1 MYQQISQC
9 RICNNTQLVEV
20 LDLGIQALT
29 GVFPKTRT
37 QAVTA
42 GPLKLVKC
50 TGDEDVCGLLQL
62 QHTYD
67 LGELYGDNYGYRSGL
82 NASMVTHLHAKVR
95 RILQRVTLPDNA
107 LIIDIGAN
115 DSTTLQ
121 AYPAQGCTLV
131 GVDPTGDK
139 FRRFYPSH
147 IQLIPDFFSA
157 ATMQRHFGGRK
168 ATVITSFSMFYD
180 LEQPLNFMR
189 EVAEVLDDQGIWVLE
204 QSYMPTMLRQELLR
218 HRLPRTSRVLR
229 PEADQVDGGQGRLE
243 NHRRGVQRHQRRQF
257 LAHGG
262 QAAIAPRRVAASRA
276 NPRRGEH
283 ARAWTRRGLTR
294 ISRSASLRAEPA
306 LRTFFDEAKQF
317 GKSICA
323 LGASTKGN
331 VLLQYCNITEADIAR
346 VGEVNPD
353 KFEAFTPGTLLPIVS
368 EEEVLAMQPDYL
380 LVLPWHFR
388 NFLVEQQKFVGR
400 NLIFPL
406 PQLEF
411 VRSTDP
417 AHPATETQRLDPEVM
432 RQTLWAAH
440 LAPSLMKPVQ
450 AACSRVAVFI
460 CSSDNRRDVL
470 DRVLPSIAKFWPDR
484 PYPLYVG
491 LNSLNRPLPI
501 GTPLLAPPSQWH
513 HECSLQLAQ
522 IAADYVIVVLDDY
535 LIRTPVDQARLAELV
550 EDAVTVE
557 SCLPATPAPG
567 PIVARAAHRLAA
579 CGIETWHRAD
589 SRTPSILLRPADCH
603 LAQAAPARDAAAIA
617 KHLAVRASPPAGVD
631 ALCDQGSS
639 ADRLSSPCRAR
650 PLASRC
656 PLLAGASR
664 PRDRSW
670 QPAGLAQIE
679 IRGIVSRSGAL
690 GGHRTRNLL
699 IEPLDVGIDHPMH
712 QLLE

>member
-29 GVFPKTRT
+29 GVFPKSKT

-50 TGDEDVCGLLQL
+50 SGGEDACGLLQL

-82 NASMVTHLHAKVR
+82 NASMVAHLHAKVR

-121 AYPAQGCTLV
+121 AYPARGCTLV

-139 FRRFYPSH
+139 FRRFYPTH

-157 ATMQRHFGGRK
+157 AAMQRHFGSRR
-168 ATVITSFSMFYD
+168 AMVITSFSMFYD
-180 LEQPLNFMR
+180 LEQPLNFMK

-204 QSYMPTMLRQELLR
+204 QSYMPTMLRRNSYDTVCHEHLEYYALKQIKWMADKVGLRIIDVEFNDINGGSFSLMVAKQRSRHVESPQVAQILDGETGAGLDTTRPYQEF
-218 HRLPRTSRVLR
+218 
-229 PEADQVDGGQGRLE
+229 AQ
-243 NHRRGVQRHQRRQF
+243 
-257 LAHGG
+257 
-262 QAAIAPRRVAASRA
+262 RVAASR
-276 NPRRGEH
+276 
-283 ARAWTRRGLTR
+283 T
-294 ISRSASLRAEPA
+294 A

-368 EEEVLAMQPDYL
+368 EEAVLAMQPDYL

-388 NFLVEQQKFVGR
+388 SFLVEQQKFVGR
-400 NLIFPL
+400 NLVFPL

-417 AHPATETQRLDPEVM
+417 SRADTETQRLDPEVM
-432 RQTLWAAH
+432 RHTYGPHNWL
-440 LAPSLMKPVQ
+440 
-450 AACSRVAVFI
+450 
-460 CSSDNRRDVL
+460 
-470 DRVLPSIAKFWPDR
+470 
-484 PYPLYVG
+484 
-491 LNSLNRPLPI
+491 
-501 GTPLLAPPSQWH
+501 H
-513 HECSLQLAQ
+513 H
-522 IAADYVIVVLDDY
+522 
-535 LIRTPVDQARLAELV
+535 
-550 EDAVTVE
+550 
-557 SCLPATPAPG
+557 
-567 PIVARAAHRLAA
+567 
-579 CGIETWHRAD
+579 
-589 SRTPSILLRPADCH
+589 
-603 LAQAAPARDAAAIA
+603 
-617 KHLAVRASPPAGVD
+617 
-631 ALCDQGSS
+631 
-639 ADRLSSPCRAR
+639 
-650 PLASRC
+650 
-656 PLLAGASR
+656 
-664 PRDRSW
+664 
-670 QPAGLAQIE
+670 
-679 IRGIVSRSGAL
+679 
-690 GGHRTRNLL
+690 
-699 IEPLDVGIDHPMH
+699 
-712 QLLE
+712 